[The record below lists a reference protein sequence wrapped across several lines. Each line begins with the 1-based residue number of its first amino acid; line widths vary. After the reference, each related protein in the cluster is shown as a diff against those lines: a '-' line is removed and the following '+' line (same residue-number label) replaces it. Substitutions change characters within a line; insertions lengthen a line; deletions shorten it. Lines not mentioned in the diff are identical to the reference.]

1 MTRPKRYLMK
11 LPEREIQ
18 FGDRTLVMGILN
30 ITPDSFSDGDKY
42 MDPDRAVERALELE
56 ELGADIIDIG
66 GESTRPGAERI
77 EAAEEMRRI
86 IPVLKKLKGKLSIP
100 ISVDTY
106 KAEVAAK
113 AIERGA
119 EIVNDPSGL
128 TLDLNMPKVVGDAN
142 VGVILNHMRGTPET
156 WSKLGPIIR
165 PMRAVIDD
173 LAAAISRA
181 RNGGIDKTRII
192 ADPGLGFGKRGE
204 QNHELLARLGEMVE
218 LDVPIMAGPSR
229 KSFLGQAEMSEKDR
243 ATAAAV
249 TVAVLHGA
257 HIVRVHDI
265 AGIRAVLQTVDS
277 IVRSLNDEPVEAK
290 AKKSAP
296 PATIRQIA
304 AGEAPRPVR
313 PPRGVFHAE
322 DQERPAAGD
331 RPPYRK
337 EREDRPY
344 ERDDRPPYRGGGGG
358 DRPPYRSGG
367 GGDRP
372 PYRSGGDRP
381 FRKDGPPSGD
391 RPPYRGG
398 GGDRPPFR
406 AGGDRP
412 FRKDGPPR
420 GDRPFRSDGPPRGDR
435 PFRKDG
441 PPSGDRPPYRAGG
454 PPRDDRG
461 RFRSDGPPRGDRPFR
476 KDGPPRGDRPP
487 FRGDGPP
494 RGDRPPFRGDGPPRG
509 DRPPYR
515 GDGPP
520 RGDRPPFRGDGPPRG
535 DRPFRK
541 DGPPRGDRPPFR
553 GDGPPRGDRPFRK
566 DGPPR
571 GGKPGGFKGKGGGG
585 FKPPRPRRDD

>member
-1 MTRPKRYLMK
+1 MEEGCWMTRPKRYLMK

-77 EAAEEMRRI
+77 EAAEELRRI

-106 KAEVAAK
+106 KAEVAAR

-142 VGVILNHMRGTPET
+142 AGLILNHMRGTPET
-156 WSKLGPIIR
+156 WSKLGPIVR

-204 QNHELLARLGEMVE
+204 QNYELLARLGEMVE

-229 KSFLGQAEMSEKDR
+229 KSFLGQSEMIEKDR

-277 IVRSLNDEPVEAK
+277 IVRSLSEEQVEPKQKK
-290 AKKSAP
+290 AAP
-296 PATIRQIA
+296 APTLRQIA
-304 AGEAPRPVR
+304 AGAEAPKPVR
-313 PPRGVFHAE
+313 PPRVFHAE

-331 RPPYRK
+331 RPPYRR
-337 EREDRPY
+337 EREERPY
-344 ERDDRPPYRGGGGG
+344 ERDDHPPYR
-358 DRPPYRSGG
+358 
-367 GGDRP
+367 
-372 PYRSGGDRP
+372 GGDRP
-381 FRKDGPPSGD
+381 FRK
-391 RPPYRGG
+391 
-398 GGDRPPFR
+398 
-406 AGGDRP
+406 
-412 FRKDGPPR
+412 
-420 GDRPFRSDGPPRGDR
+420 
-435 PFRKDG
+435 
-441 PPSGDRPPYRAGG
+441 
-454 PPRDDRG
+454 
-461 RFRSDGPPRGDRPFR
+461 DGPPRGDRPFR

-494 RGDRPPFRGDGPPRG
+494 RGDRPPYRSGG
-509 DRPPYR
+509 DRPFR
-515 GDGPP
+515 KDGPP
-520 RGDRPPFRGDGPPRG
+520 RGDRPPFRGDGPPRGDKPPYRAGG

-571 GGKPGGFKGKGGGG
+571 GDRPFRKDGPPRGGGKPGFKGKGGGG

>member
-1 MTRPKRYLMK
+1 MTRPKRFLMK

-56 ELGADIIDIG
+56 ALGADIIDIG
-66 GESTRPGAERI
+66 GESTRPGAERV
-77 EAAEEMRRI
+77 EAAEELRRI

-128 TLDLNMPKVVGDAN
+128 TLDLNMPRVVGDAN
-142 VGVILNHMRGTPET
+142 VGIILNHMRGTPET
-156 WSKLGPIIR
+156 WAKLGPIIR

-204 QNHELLARLGEMVE
+204 QNYELLARLGEMAE

-229 KSFLGQAEMSEKDR
+229 KSFLGQAEMIEKDR
-243 ATAAAV
+243 ATAAAI

-277 IVRSLNDEPVEAK
+277 IVRSLSEAPVEAK
-290 AKKSAP
+290 AKKAAP
-296 PATIRQIA
+296 PATLRQIA
-304 AGEAPRPVR
+304 TGEAPKPVR
-313 PPRGVFHAE
+313 PPRVFHAE

-331 RPPYRK
+331 RPPYR
-337 EREDRPY
+337 
-344 ERDDRPPYRGGGGG
+344 RDDRPPYRGGGGG
-358 DRPPYRSGG
+358 DRPP
-367 GGDRP
+367 
-372 PYRSGGDRP
+372 
-381 FRKDGPPSGD
+381 FRRDS
-391 RPPYRGG
+391 
-398 GGDRPPFR
+398 GDRPPFR

-420 GDRPFRSDGPPRGDR
+420 
-435 PFRKDG
+435 
-441 PPSGDRPPYRAGG
+441 
-454 PPRDDRG
+454 DDRG
-461 RFRSDGPPRGDRPFR
+461 RFWS
-476 KDGPPRGDRPP
+476 
-487 FRGDGPP
+487 
-494 RGDRPPFRGDGPPRG
+494 DGPPRG
-509 DRPPYR
+509 DRPPY
-515 GDGPP
+515 
-520 RGDRPPFRGDGPPRG
+520 RGDGPPRG

-553 GDGPPRGDRPFRK
+553 AGGDRPFRKDGPPRGDRPPYRGDGPPRGDRPFRSDGPPRGDRPFRGDGPPRGDRPFRKDGPPRGDRPFRGDGPPRGDRPFRKDGPPRGDRPFRK

-571 GGKPGGFKGKGGGG
+571 GGKPSGFKGKGGG